1 MTNILI
7 YIISLLFLACC
18 GIIELL
24 ARLFGWTYTET
35 CVYINLYLQY
45 GVLILSTLSVA
56 YVAARKMMQG
66 YSVRRLVVLIVSILY
81 NIPFVGLGVWLYKRY
96 GTISP
101 DAAFA
106 LCRDDLFA
114 LGTQLNIPTDL
125 PYYREGWT
133 EYYIVNLVIF
143 IVLYLLVLFVD
154 WGAKKTIKKYV

>member
-1 MTNILI
+1 MTDILM
-7 YIISLLFLACC
+7 YLISLIFLACC

-24 ARLFGWTYTET
+24 ARLFGWSYTEA

-45 GVLILSTLSVA
+45 GVMMLSTLSVL
-56 YVAARKMMQG
+56 YVAARKLIE
-66 YSVRRLVVLIVSILY
+66 RRTLRRVVVLIVSILY
-81 NIPFVGLGVWLYKRY
+81 NIPFVALGVWLYKRY

-114 LGTQLNIPTDL
+114 LGTHLDLPSSL

-143 IVLYLLVLFVD
+143 IVLYLLVFLVD
-154 WGAKKTIKKYV
+154 WVAKRCIKKYV

>member
-66 YSVRRLVVLIVSILY
+66 YSVRRLVGAHREHTLQYSVR
-81 NIPFVGLGVWLYKRY
+81 GVRCVA
-96 GTISP
+96 I
-101 DAAFA
+101 
-106 LCRDDLFA
+106 
-114 LGTQLNIPTDL
+114 
-125 PYYREGWT
+125 
-133 EYYIVNLVIF
+133 
-143 IVLYLLVLFVD
+143 
-154 WGAKKTIKKYV
+154 